1 MAKTY
6 LLKSDE
12 TISRIFSQ
20 IVGIRKYA
28 KKTQEDVS
36 KALGM
41 TKQGYQ
47 QIEARKS
54 MSLKQFLEVC
64 EELGVDPAEIV
75 WNATNGGRR

>member
-12 TISRIFSQ
+12 TMDRIFTQ

-28 KKTQEDVS
+28 KKSQAEVS
-36 KALGM
+36 KALGISQ
-41 TKQGYQ
+41 QGYQ
-47 QIEARKS
+47 DIESRKS